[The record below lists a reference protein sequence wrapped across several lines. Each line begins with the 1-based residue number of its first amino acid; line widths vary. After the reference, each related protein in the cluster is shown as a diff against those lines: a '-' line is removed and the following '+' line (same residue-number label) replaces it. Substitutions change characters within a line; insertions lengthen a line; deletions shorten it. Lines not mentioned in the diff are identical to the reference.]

1 MKQKIVKMD
10 PPKSLKLLTCVYNHY
25 IDLEMKE
32 WTYISM
38 QGMGNKVEVM

>member
-1 MKQKIVKMD
+1 MD
-10 PPKSLKLLTCVYNHY
+10 HAKSLKILTWVCNHY

-38 QGMGNKVEVM
+38 QGMGNKVEVK